1 MKNKKFNFEKAISFI
16 ILLIFSILFLVP
28 IIWVFLSA
36 FKVDAELNRAGG
48 FLFLPKTWTLQNFIE
63 VLDPKNVKVPIYK
76 WFGNSVLV
84 SAIYTL
90 LSILIVSMSAYAF
103 GKLKF
108 KGRNFLFLTILFISS
123 FPSIVNIVP
132 LYHTMKLL
140 KWVNTPMALIFPG
153 LAGTFNIFL
162 VKQFMIGVPDSIIE
176 AGKIDG
182 AGDIHIFFS
191 LIFPILKPILVVVGI
206 FSFTGIWNDF
216 LWPSIA
222 INDIEKLTLTAGLQL
237 ARGTY
242 ETFVSKLSA
251 VSEVS
256 IVPMIVLYCFAEKWM
271 IKGVQISAGVK
282 G

>member
-108 KGRNFLFLTILFISS
+108 KGRNFLFLTIL
-123 FPSIVNIVP
+123 
-132 LYHTMKLL
+132 
-140 KWVNTPMALIFPG
+140 LIK
-153 LAGTFNIFL
+153 T
-162 VKQFMIGVPDSIIE
+162 SR
-176 AGKIDG
+176 
-182 AGDIHIFFS
+182 
-191 LIFPILKPILVVVGI
+191 VV
-206 FSFTGIWNDF
+206 
-216 LWPSIA
+216 
-222 INDIEKLTLTAGLQL
+222 
-237 ARGTY
+237 
-242 ETFVSKLSA
+242 
-251 VSEVS
+251 
-256 IVPMIVLYCFAEKWM
+256 
-271 IKGVQISAGVK
+271 
-282 G
+282 

>member
-1 MKNKKFNFEKAISFI
+1 
-16 ILLIFSILFLVP
+16 
-28 IIWVFLSA
+28 
-36 FKVDAELNRAGG
+36 
-48 FLFLPKTWTLQNFIE
+48 
-63 VLDPKNVKVPIYK
+63 
-76 WFGNSVLV
+76 
-84 SAIYTL
+84 
-90 LSILIVSMSAYAF
+90 
-103 GKLKF
+103 
-108 KGRNFLFLTILFISS
+108 
-123 FPSIVNIVP
+123 
-132 LYHTMKLL
+132 
-140 KWVNTPMALIFPG
+140 
-153 LAGTFNIFL
+153 
-162 VKQFMIGVPDSIIE
+162 MIGVPDSIIE

-251 VSEVS
+251 VSVVS

>member
-108 KGRNFLFLTILFISS
+108 KGRNFFFLTILFISS
-123 FPSIVNIVP
+123 FPSI
-132 LYHTMKLL
+132 
-140 KWVNTPMALIFPG
+140 
-153 LAGTFNIFL
+153 

-251 VSEVS
+251 VSVVS

>member
-123 FPSIVNIVP
+123 IPSIVNIVP
-132 LYHTMKLL
+132 HYHTMKLL

-251 VSEVS
+251 VSVVS